1 MIERA
6 KFPKQKDVM
15 LITDYPVKSEITEGE
30 KYSSI
35 SNMNLITS
43 LRTGRIN
50 QYGKTIVDPSYKG
63 INSINMFCTYLDY
76 EGFEENNYDY
86 IKEIVKGKERLEDE
100 EYFPLPT
107 VKDTYVHER
116 LWNEFQKLLKEI
128 ELVQPK
134 LIIIASKW
142 SLFLLTACTTLGTNR
157 GNYKDRKPLGGLN
170 KFRSSILSPS
180 PEWNLN
186 YIENEI
192 DGEIEYLSPI
202 VIPIFHTI
210 HAMSMPD
217 KLSTMQLDIEKL
229 GWMFFKI
236 KTEGI
241 AYYAKPV
248 TNFTLGVDKGKIIDY
263 MSNLIKRLD
272 EKPTRVSVDIETKYN
287 SMIDCIGFTDKVNEG
302 VCIPFAGEKNPNIWT
317 EEEEVELTLIMVE
330 VLTHPNCLIIAQNGS
345 YDLQFLYKL
354 YNLDLKLADDTMI
367 ASHILYNYLPKRLDF
382 LASLYVE
389 KYFMWKNMQNFGK
402 D

>member
-1 MIERA
+1 
-6 KFPKQKDVM
+6 
-15 LITDYPVKSEITEGE
+15 
-30 KYSSI
+30 
-35 SNMNLITS
+35 
-43 LRTGRIN
+43 
-50 QYGKTIVDPSYKG
+50 
-63 INSINMFCTYLDY
+63 
-76 EGFEENNYDY
+76 
-86 IKEIVKGKERLEDE
+86 
-100 EYFPLPT
+100 
-107 VKDTYVHER
+107 
-116 LWNEFQKLLKEI
+116 
-128 ELVQPK
+128 
-134 LIIIASKW
+134 
-142 SLFLLTACTTLGTNR
+142 
-157 GNYKDRKPLGGLN
+157 
-170 KFRSSILSPS
+170 
-180 PEWNLN
+180 
-186 YIENEI
+186 
-192 DGEIEYLSPI
+192 
-202 VIPIFHTI
+202 
-210 HAMSMPD
+210 MSMPD